1 MSGPLVNSWWL
12 PVDTVATRVHTVAQW
27 HTDTGYWHYW
37 HHQNYSPQ
45 IASSPNPAL
54 PLSSSPHPALHSSSW
69 SLEHLE
75 HFHCVQIWEKKT
87 LSWLF
92 FVLQSFIIKWQII
105 GEQMLN
111 PVFILP
117 LIKANWVFCSQ
128 FWDLCSRSWFLYA
141 FLPLLESPVNS
152 HQTSIRILYQMLCSW
167 NVYVVQGNMTQPLHW
182 KYKRKGELSFTASL
196 SNIR

>member
-1 MSGPLVNSWWL
+1 M
-12 PVDTVATRVHTVAQW
+12 ATRVHTVAQW
-27 HTDTGYWHYW
+27 LTDTGYWHYW

-45 IASSPNPAL
+45 L
-54 PLSSSPHPALHSSSW
+54 KCSPHPALRSSSW

-75 HFHCVQIWEKKT
+75 HFHCVQIWEKKN
-87 LSWLF
+87 LVLAF

-117 LIKANWVFCSQ
+117 LIKANWVFC
-128 FWDLCSRSWFLYA
+128 RSWFLDA
-141 FLPLLESPVNS
+141 TLPLLESPVNS

-182 KYKRKGELSFTASL
+182 KYKRKGELSFIASL

>member
-1 MSGPLVNSWWL
+1 ML
-12 PVDTVATRVHTVAQW
+12 
-27 HTDTGYWHYW
+27 
-37 HHQNYSPQ
+37 SP
-45 IASSPNPAL
+45 SCSLAL
-54 PLSSSPHPALHSSSW
+54 PILLCAA
-69 SLEHLE
+69 HLE
-75 HFHCVQIWEKKT
+75 VSSTSSISIVSKSGRKKT